1 MTTPTYKFYKIFPSG
16 KKKYCEPFN
25 STLDPNYHAYIN
37 WCEEHNKDNPKYPIG
52 WELVRTFDNKV
63 MFTSKQQ

>member
-1 MTTPTYKFYKIFPSG
+1 MYKFYKLFKTG
-16 KKKYCEPFN
+16 LRKYAETFN

-37 WCEEHNKDNPKYPIG
+37 WCKENDID

-63 MFTSKQQ
+63 MFTSKEVTL